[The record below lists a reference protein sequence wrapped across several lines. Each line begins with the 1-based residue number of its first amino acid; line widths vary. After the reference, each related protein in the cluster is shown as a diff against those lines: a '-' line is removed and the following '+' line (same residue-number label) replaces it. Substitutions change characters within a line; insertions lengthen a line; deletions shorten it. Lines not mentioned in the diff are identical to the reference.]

1 MKELQ
6 KGRVYTMRGG
16 DGLSYTHLKARVILK
31 GEEGVAHYIINRKG
45 QITHQMWSSG
55 TTSYWLNTL
64 W

>member
-1 MKELQ
+1 M
-6 KGRVYTMRGG
+6 V
-16 DGLSYTHLKARVILK
+16 KARVLLK
-31 GEEGVAHYIINRKG
+31 GEEGIVHYIINREA